1 MTPTTER
8 QHFHLG
14 NHRVYYEVAGQGEPL
29 IMVHGLSG
37 SSRWWDHNIDFF
49 AQHFRVYAVDLLGF
63 GGSSGQPFEL
73 ERMADLLQAW
83 MDHLKIDCARIIGHS
98 MGGLIAAELTADA
111 QERVEKLVL
120 VDAAALPLGRT
131 YWQNVLSL
139 IWAVR
144 YAPLDFWPILFGDAL
159 RAGPFT
165 ILRAAHQLLAA
176 DISDKID
183 EIRVPT
189 LLVWGERDPLVPLE
203 MGRRL
208 EERMR
213 YTDLIVL
220 KGVGHN
226 PMWDKPEAFNRAVL
240 DFLR

>member
-1 MTPTTER
+1 MTLSVER
-8 QHFHLG
+8 HHFHLG
-14 NHRVYYEVAGQGEPL
+14 DHRIYYEMAGQGEPL

-37 SSRWWDHNIDFF
+37 SARWWDHNVDFF
-49 AQHFRVYAVDLLGF
+49 AQHFRVYAVDLIGF
-63 GGSSGQPFEL
+63 GGSNHQPFEL

-83 MDHLKIDCARIIGHS
+83 MDHLQMDRARVIGHS

-120 VDAAALPLGRT
+120 VDAAALPLDRT

-139 IWAVR
+139 IWAIR
-144 YAPLDFWPILFGDAL
+144 YAPLDFWPILFSDAW

-165 ILRAAHQLLAA
+165 ILRASHQLLAA

-183 EIRVPT
+183 KINVPT

-203 MGRRL
+203 LGRRL
-208 EERMR
+208 QKRLR
-213 YTDLIVL
+213 YTDLVVL